1 MYSQT
6 LSITDLSK
14 LITFMVFY
22 GFNQTEQQREERE
35 QESNMKHCQE
45 ARVLIMVVCN
55 NNRELAINIS
65 ICES

>member
-14 LITFMVFY
+14 LITFMGFY
-22 GFNQTEQQREERE
+22 GFNQTEQQREESE

-55 NNRELAINIS
+55 NSRELAINIS
-65 ICES
+65 IRES

>member
-22 GFNQTEQQREERE
+22 CFNQTEQQREERE

-55 NNRELAINIS
+55 NSRELAINIS
-65 ICES
+65 IRES

>member
-55 NNRELAINIS
+55 NSRELAINIS
-65 ICES
+65 IRES